1 MAGWDIDGANGASA
15 VPSVLSP
22 PHVFPSSPS
31 NRCSFLPRVVRAYF
45 TFDEA
50 VLKEMCREAALA
62 QATTFHKA
70 RETGNLGRLA
80 GTVLSVSK
88 VELFK
93 AQTLEAGTPV
103 IVLSALVQYI
113 HCARNKKV
121 SARREGGGWE
131 RGRQGPVPPRHAP
144 HPISTP
150 PLRGRRRGKS
160 HWL

>member
-1 MAGWDIDGANGASA
+1 
-15 VPSVLSP
+15 
-22 PHVFPSSPS
+22 
-31 NRCSFLPRVVRAYF
+31 VRAYF

-150 PLRGRRRGKS
+150 PSARAKARQEPLAVTAAFKTQRYIEPPGPSLYTSAWPLHCSPETGVRT
-160 HWL
+160 L